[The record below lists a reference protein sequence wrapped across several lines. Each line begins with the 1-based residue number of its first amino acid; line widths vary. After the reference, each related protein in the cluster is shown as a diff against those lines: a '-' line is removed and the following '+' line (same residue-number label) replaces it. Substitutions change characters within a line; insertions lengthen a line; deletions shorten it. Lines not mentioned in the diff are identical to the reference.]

1 MNNDIRPKY
10 HWGIHLWGFIHTISI
25 IDYENN
31 EPYVIKIIENL
42 KALSG
47 AIPCHKCIALY
58 EEHLKKLDGT
68 DGTDGIAKTE
78 SMVLFK
84 WSVDLHNAV
93 NRKHQK
99 PEWTYEQA
107 ITEWTTHL

>member
-1 MNNDIRPKY
+1 MNANANTNLRPKS
-10 HWGIHLWGFIHTISI
+10 HWGIHLWGFIHTITI

-31 EPYVIKIIENL
+31 EIYVSKTIENL
-42 KALSG
+42 KALTN

-58 EEHLKKLDGT
+58 KEYLEKLDNI
-68 DGTDGIAKTE
+68 DKTE

-93 NRKHQK
+93 NKKHNK
-99 PEWTYEQA
+99 MEFTYEQA
-107 ITEWTTHL
+107 IAEWTTHL